1 MDVGFISTGNGTAT
15 PGKKLGVLLAL
26 SIYRVRIKDPMI
38 TQYPEEEKKKKQNKG
53 KARKASLTYRKKK
66 KTNQKDFKE
75 KKK

>member
-1 MDVGFISTGNGTAT
+1 MGFISTGNGTAT

-38 TQYPEEEKKKKQNKG
+38 TQYPEEEKKKKAKQ
-53 KARKASLTYRKKK
+53 RKSKKSIVNIQKKKK